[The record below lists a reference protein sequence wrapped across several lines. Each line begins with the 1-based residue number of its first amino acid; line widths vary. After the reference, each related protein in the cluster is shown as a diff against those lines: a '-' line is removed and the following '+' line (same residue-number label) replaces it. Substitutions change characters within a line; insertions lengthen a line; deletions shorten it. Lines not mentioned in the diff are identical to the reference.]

1 MKKRLLLLTIVIL
14 LAGCAPA
21 PEAVQ
26 TAIAQTQAADMLKTP
41 AVLEED
47 RIQTAIVQT
56 QAATLTAELL
66 ATQVEARVGTSV
78 VQTLTALP
86 PAATAT
92 PAQTTTPLTPVPA
105 AASTA
110 QPRPSITNTLE
121 TIIPSGP
128 ITITSLEY
136 LGDGKVKV
144 NWECQGSFPGGF
156 TVVWSKSNPEP
167 AYPDDYWV
175 YFGNGKL
182 RSAVVDVTQPD
193 NYFFRVCEFVHR
205 TGRCEN
211 YSQAEPFTA
220 K

>member
-1 MKKRLLLLTIVIL
+1 MKKNLLTIL
-14 LAGCAPA
+14 LFGMLSSCAPS

-26 TAIAQTQAADMLKTP
+26 TAIALTQAADVNKTP
-41 AVLEED
+41 TLLEED

-56 QAATLTAELL
+56 QAATATAEVL
-66 ATQVEARVGTSV
+66 ATQVEERIQAAV
-78 VQTLTALP
+78 VQTLTALAP
-86 PAATAT
+86 TITPTPQETAT
-92 PAQTTTPLTPVPA
+92 PSSTPTR
-105 AASTA
+105 TA
-110 QPRPSITNTLE
+110 QPRPSITNTPE
-121 TIIPSGP
+121 TVVPSGP

-136 LGDGKVKV
+136 LGEGKVKIT
-144 NWECQGSFPGGF
+144 WQAEGSFLGGF
-156 TVVWSKSNPEP
+156 TVVWSRSNPMP

-193 NYFFRVCEFVHR
+193 NYFFRVCEFVHS

-211 YSQAEPFTA
+211 YSNAEPFTA